1 MFEKIIEKINKAEF
15 VGIFTHINPD
25 GDALGSSYSLK
36 NILESMGKKAE
47 VFISGD
53 IELRVNELIEKGDTR
68 DLKPENCDLLIAVD
82 SADLQRLGEWSDFFI
97 AHKNT
102 IAIDHHKTHVKFAGE
117 TVVKDISSTC
127 ELMVSLYRE
136 MGIDFSMDAA
146 KNLYI
151 GIVTDTGNF
160 KYSSVTANTHR
171 VAAELIEKGIDFADI
186 AKKLFDTVT
195 KEYLMLKMHATE
207 KLEFYCDEKVALLT
221 LANADFEE
229 YNISEADSSSLVVFP
244 CSVKGVEVG
253 VYIRQ
258 RGDNEYK
265 VSLRSVNKV
274 DVAEIACKFGGG
286 GHTRAS
292 GYSVDVS
299 ELENNIKELI
309 AEITKQLD

>member
-1 MFEKIIEKINKAEF
+1 MYEKIIEKINRAES

-25 GDALGSSYSLK
+25 GDALGSSFSLK
-36 NILESMGKKAE
+36 SVLKSMGKKTE
-47 VFISGD
+47 VFICGD
-53 IELRVNELIEKGDTR
+53 IESRVDELIEKGEVT
-68 DLKPENCDLLIAVD
+68 DLKPEGCDLLIAVD
-82 SADLQRLGEWSDFFI
+82 SADIQRLGKWSDFFA

-127 ELMVSLYRE
+127 ELMVGLYNE
-136 MGIDFSMDAA
+136 MEIDMSIGVA

-160 KYSSVTANTHR
+160 KYSSVTADTHR
-171 VAAELIEKGIDFADI
+171 VVAELIEKGINFADI

-195 KEYLMLKMHATE
+195 KEYLMLKMRATE
-207 KLEFYCDEKVALLT
+207 KLEFYCDERVALLT
-221 LANADFEE
+221 LSDADFEE

-253 VYIRQ
+253 IYIRQ
-258 RGDNEYK
+258 RNDNEYK

-286 GHTRAS
+286 GHMRAS
-292 GYSVDVS
+292 GYSVDVPG
-299 ELENNIKELI
+299 LESNIRELI
-309 AEITKQLD
+309 AEIEKQLD